1 MLKKTGLTLAAGLLA
16 VSAFAADVKSGLKPG
31 ADLPAFQVVDIS
43 GPSKGRQLCYRC
55 QFGGN
60 PVMAAFIKS
69 SPAESAT
76 LLSEMQKVY
85 DANKAKNL
93 KSFVVF
99 MGGPELKVAVEKL
112 AAEKKITI
120 PLTVLPQGTKAADIA
135 QYQINPEAANTVLLW
150 NKGAV
155 QSNFVNVK
163 SKEVEPISKAAADML
178 K

>member
-16 VSAFAADVKSGLKPG
+16 VSAFAANVQSGLKPG
-31 ADLPAFQVVDIS
+31 ADLPAFDVVDIS

-69 SPAESAT
+69 SPTESAA
-76 LLSEMQKVY
+76 LLTEIQKVY

-150 NKGAV
+150 NKGKV

-163 SKEVEPISKAAADML
+163 PTEIDPISKAAADML

>member
-16 VSAFAADVKSGLKPG
+16 VSAFAADIKSGLKPG
-31 ADLPAFQVVDIS
+31 ADLPAFQVADVT

-60 PVMAAFIKS
+60 PVMAAFIKT
-69 SPAESAT
+69 SPAESAA
-76 LLSEMQKVY
+76 LLTEMQKVY
-85 DANKAKNL
+85 DANKSKNL
-93 KSFVVF
+93 KSFIVF
-99 MGGPELKVAVEKL
+99 MGGQELAPALAKI

-120 PLTVLPQGTKAADIA
+120 PLTVLPGGAKAADIA
-135 QYQINPEAANTVLLW
+135 QYQINPDAANTVLLW

-163 SKEVEPISKAAADML
+163 PEGIEAVSKATADML

>member
-16 VSAFAADVKSGLKPG
+16 VSAFAANVESGLKPG
-31 ADLPAFQVVDIS
+31 ADLPAFQVADVT
-43 GPSKGRQLCYRC
+43 GPSKGKQLCYRC

-60 PVMAAFIKS
+60 PVLAAFIKS
-69 SPAESAT
+69 SPAESAA
-76 LLSEMQKVY
+76 LLASLQSVY

-93 KSFVVF
+93 KSFIVF
-99 MGGPELKVAVEKL
+99 MGGPELQSAIAKV

-120 PLTVLPQGTKAADIA
+120 PLTVLPGGAKAADIA
-135 QYQINPEAANTVLLW
+135 QYQINPDAANTVLLW
-150 NKGAV
+150 NKGTV

-163 SKEVEPISKAAADML
+163 PTEVEPISKAAADML